1 MRREK
6 RRYYTVRDFA
16 RIAGVHWDTVYK
28 WIRTERIRSATPFGA
43 CVMHI
48 PRSEVIGYL
57 ATRPHLRVPYELKDA
72 VTYARKKEE
81 QTLEKWKKGKTN
93 E

>member
-1 MRREK
+1 
-6 RRYYTVRDFA
+6 
-16 RIAGVHWDTVYK
+16 
-28 WIRTERIRSATPFGA
+28 
-43 CVMHI
+43 
-48 PRSEVIGYL
+48 
-57 ATRPHLRVPYELKDA
+57 VPYELKDA